1 MCVYVYCVY
10 VCMCTAVLLLS
21 TVCLRRPFDKLVLL
35 CDYYAQGFL
44 KKETVVTYNMLISF
58 TTQWILPHHSGLCY
72 LLWKG
77 IVQDFREE
85 ISSVFKNTTEYVVL
99 CWPGQCHIQQY
110 RVARRDV
117 VLTKSSHVRT
127 LHMWLWYFFFELC
140 LVIEITSF
148 SLIYINNNNM

>member
-58 TTQWILPHHSGLCY
+58 TTQWILTHHSGLCY

-85 ISSVFKNTTEYVVL
+85 ISSVFKSTTEYVVL

-117 VLTKSSHVRT
+117 VLTKLAMLEPYICGFDFFFWT
-127 LHMWLWYFFFELC
+127 LFSNRNYFF
-140 LVIEITSF
+140 
-148 SLIYINNNNM
+148 LIDLY